1 MASRDLR
8 AEVDFVLLQLLG
20 DLEQLEAKRQALNAR
35 VEEVGASGGRAGWAA
50 HESYFVSPLSSLFPG
65 LALALQSALCHGC
78 QVSRAPAVCV
88 PHGAPG
94 PRRHQRGSGRTPEV
108 LDGES
113 RHPDSRG
120 GGIPRGSS
128 AQAQGSPK
136 DPRARLLPSS
146 PEPFEMVWNP
156 GSSQSATSSS
166 QLPGGSATGCGH
178 GQPSEP
184 HHLGSKPAPG
194 TPGETQAARTQGS
207 LTCHHRS
214 KAVGTAIL
222 RCGSLISP
230 SSFTDCPPPQL
241 APAP

>member
-94 PRRHQRGSGRTPEV
+94 PRRHQVRSLACCSGWAGRGPGRGRQRSNLP
-108 LDGES
+108 S
-113 RHPDSRG
+113 RSVASLRTDSR
-120 GGIPRGSS
+120 SS
-128 AQAQGSPK
+128 G
-136 DPRARLLPSS
+136 
-146 PEPFEMVWNP
+146 W
-156 GSSQSATSSS
+156 
-166 QLPGGSATGCGH
+166 
-178 GQPSEP
+178 
-184 HHLGSKPAPG
+184 
-194 TPGETQAARTQGS
+194 
-207 LTCHHRS
+207 
-214 KAVGTAIL
+214 
-222 RCGSLISP
+222 
-230 SSFTDCPPPQL
+230 
-241 APAP
+241 